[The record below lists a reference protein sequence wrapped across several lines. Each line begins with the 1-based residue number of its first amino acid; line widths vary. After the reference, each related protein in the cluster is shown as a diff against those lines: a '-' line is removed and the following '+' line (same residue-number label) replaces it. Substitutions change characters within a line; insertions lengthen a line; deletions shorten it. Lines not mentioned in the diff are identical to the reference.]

1 MMRDVVDVISILE
14 ALEEDAQFK
23 EGVAVQAEQ
32 VDDFEKANL
41 LRAEAKGIRE
51 SVKEIRSVL

>member
-14 ALEEDAQFK
+14 ALEEDAEFK
-23 EGVAVQAEQ
+23 DNVAIQAEQ
-32 VDDFEKANL
+32 VGDYEKANL

-51 SVKEIRSVL
+51 SVKEVKSVL